1 MLAAGSLKNYLDHP
15 DIENFYRFIYENNLR
30 YQGLAI
36 IDLMAFQLMEIQN
49 AKAAKARP
57 CSVEFQF

>member
-15 DIENFYRFIYENNLR
+15 DIENFYRFIYENDLR
-30 YQGLAI
+30 YEALEI
-36 IDLMAFQLMEIQN
+36 IDLMASQRMEIKS

-57 CSVEFQF
+57 N